1 MRNLH
6 IALIVIELVLHGII
20 VFYVA
25 KMRQQLNTVPSVP
38 RTDII
43 STFKIIEKTCYLLLL
58 VTYIIFSSSWFMT
71 PEQRIGCPL
80 CPLKM
85 VNMALV
91 VILTVFVIQTRTIIL
106 QHLPSVSV
114 LSEAS
119 SESVDMKFRL
129 IEYLSYG
136 LVVFNLASLLSIYS
150 GKLYLK
156 K

>member
-25 KMRQQLNTVPSVP
+25 KMRQQLNTVPSVSVP
-38 RTDII
+38 SIV

-71 PEQRIGCPL
+71 PEQRMGCPL

-91 VILTVFVIQTRTIIL
+91 VILTVFVIQARTIPL
-106 QHLPSVSV
+106 VV
-114 LSEAS
+114 

-150 GKLYLK
+150 GRLYLQK
-156 K
+156 

>member
-25 KMRQQLNTVPSVP
+25 KMRQQLNAVPIVP
-38 RTDII
+38 RPDIV

-71 PEQRIGCPL
+71 PEQRMGCPL

-91 VILTVFVIQTRTIIL
+91 VILTVFVVQTRTIIL
-106 QHLPSVSV
+106 QPSVPSGC
-114 LSEAS
+114 
-119 SESVDMKFRL
+119 ESVDMKFRL

-136 LVVFNLASLLSIYS
+136 LVVFNLASLLSIYA
-150 GKLYLK
+150 GRLYLQK
-156 K
+156 

>member
-71 PEQRIGCPL
+71 PEQRMGCPL

-91 VILTVFVIQTRTIIL
+91 VILTVFVVQTRTIIL
-106 QHLPSVSV
+106 HPSSGCD
-114 LSEAS
+114 AS
-119 SESVDMKFRL
+119 LVDMKFRL

-136 LVVFNLASLLSIYS
+136 LVVFNLASLLSIYA
-150 GKLYLK
+150 GRLYLQK
-156 K
+156 